1 MDLYEILGIGKDAKE
16 DEIKKAYRKLAMA
29 FHPDRNPGD
38 NDAADNFKQVQE
50 AYDILSDPNKRSE
63 YDRFGTVGRR
73 RPETTKKPE
82 PSYNRDPFTNIWEEF
97 FGGNNDRGRS
107 VQIRVEIELKDVITG
122 TQKPIKL
129 TQKGR
134 CDKCE
139 GKGFTEWQACQNCS
153 GSGRSFLKQT
163 PFNVFMSCPACNG
176 TGRSGTVKCDS
187 CLGTSFTPIGE
198 KLVNVDIPPGIDTGM
213 QIRIANEGEPGRN
226 GARNGDVFVI
236 IVVKGHHLYTRQ
248 GKDIIVD
255 VPVCYTQ
262 LVLGGKITIPTL
274 ELRQIDFDIPPGTQS
289 GTKFRLK
296 GLGLPDLKGMNKGD
310 LVAIVKVEVPTTP
323 KYKSVLEELAKC
335 EQEEITPKREAFAK
349 KVKE

>member
-1 MDLYEILGIGKDAKE
+1 MDLYKILDIGKDAN
-16 DEIKKAYRKLAMA
+16 DAEIKKAYRKLAMQH
-29 FHPDRNPGD
+29 HPDRNPGD
-38 NDAADNFKQVQE
+38 KSAEDRFKQVQE
-50 AYDILSDPNKRSE
+50 AFDVLSDSNKRAE

-73 RPETTKKPE
+73 QPEATKKPG
-82 PSYNRDPFTNIWEEF
+82 PFHHDPFTNIWEEF
-97 FGGNNDRGRS
+97 FGGSHDRGRS
-107 VQIRVEIELKDVITG
+107 VQIRVEIELKDVLTG

-139 GKGFTEWQACQNCS
+139 GKGFTEWQSCHNCS
-153 GSGRSFLKQT
+153 GSGRSFLKQS
-163 PFNVFMSCPACNG
+163 PFNIFMSCPACDG
-176 TGRSGTVKCDS
+176 TGRSGTVKCAD

-198 KLVNVDIPPGIDTGM
+198 KIINVDIPPGVDTGM
-213 QIRIANEGEPGRN
+213 QVRIANEGEPGRN

-236 IVVKGHHLYTRQ
+236 IVVKGHSLYARQ
-248 GKDIIVD
+248 GKDIVVD
-255 VPVCYTQ
+255 VPVGYTQ
-262 LVLGGKITIPTL
+262 LVLGDKITIPTL
-274 ELRQIDFDIPPGTQS
+274 ESGQIDFDIPPGTQS
-289 GTKFRLK
+289 GTKFRIK

-335 EQEEITPKREAFAK
+335 EREEITPKREAFAK